1 MFATNTPFR
10 MRRHARRGAQIVGL
24 MTLALLA
31 GVAGRFYL
39 DMQDFA
45 QDRVVEVG
53 ASYLPYNSVA
63 DLTRDSD
70 LVVLGHVMGE
80 GTTHLVAQQAER
92 PRPFQAPA
100 TSDLPESKRLAT
112 TPSQKPGVAD
122 TDAQTNG
129 ASTVSFDLP
138 VTVYT
143 IAVERVVHG
152 AAQPS
157 QLTVTQPGGK
167 LRTPT
172 FPGGPQI
179 TRTVQFEHDAPF
191 QAGERHLL
199 FLRAAGDGTYFVVGG
214 PQGRLT
220 IDRTEKV
227 HPIDRAA
234 PAARGRE
241 GQGVEALLSEVAAIR

>member
-1 MFATNTPFR
+1 MFATSKSFH
-10 MRRHARRGAQIVGL
+10 MLGHARRFAQIFGL
-24 MTLALLA
+24 MALALIA

-39 DMQDFA
+39 DVQDFA

-53 ASYLPYNSVA
+53 ATYMPYNNVA
-63 DLTRDSD
+63 EMTRDSD
-70 LVVLGHVMGE
+70 LVVLGRVVGE
-80 GTTHLVAQQAER
+80 GKTHLVPQQAER

-100 TSDLPESKRLAT
+100 AIDLPEAKRDL
-112 TPSQKPGVAD
+112 S
-122 TDAQTNG
+122 AQTQKLAAVDSGAPSNS

-138 VTVYT
+138 MTVYT
-143 IAVERVVHG
+143 VAVERVVHG
-152 AAQPS
+152 AGQPTE
-157 QLTVTQPGGK
+157 LTVSQPGGK
-167 LRTPT
+167 LRTAT

-179 TRTVQFEHDAPF
+179 TRTVQFEHDSPF
-191 QAGERHLL
+191 QAGERQLL

-234 PAARGRE
+234 PSVRGRE
-241 GQGVEALLSEVAAIR
+241 GERVDVLLSEVAAVR